1 MKLSTTRITQH
12 RIMLLKQI
20 IYCYCTL
27 WVFLNLLKIDPTLN
41 QQFHRERYNL
51 NPPFTLSSLL
61 LHQLLNIRTSKV
73 VKILQK
79 RFLIHLVKKVAE
91 KSLLSVFIL
100 ALNKNTHER
109 RNFSWLLLGFFLPIN
124 KL

>member
-1 MKLSTTRITQH
+1 
-12 RIMLLKQI
+12 MLLKQI